1 VQGYFLGK
9 PQPIGHY
16 AALVGRSVA
25 NDVEAARKL
34 ASA

>member
-16 AALVGRSVA
+16 HGLVGRSAA
-25 NDVEAARKL
+25 NGVETARKL